1 LSQRLKTVNF
11 GSGNA
16 GLSTVGYTMYNKV
29 GSTYKARATSG
40 VFEVG
45 TSTGVYGCLVDFPKD
60 DEVILLWD
68 TGAATPRYAMD
79 ESTVQIN
86 SIQEETDKI
95 RVIWNT
101 LKNNGELYTKLITK
115 INGVKV
121 IDNKK
126 DLDDL
131 IKEIKKISIP
141 KVPTIAEIK
150 EALNVTVNSPSV
162 PVPIVNIPDI
172 SIPDYTKQISRINDL
187 LINISIS
194 LNRIPKDSLS
204 QFNSLSTIISKIKTI
219 SELSYSKMDDDT
231 KEKRLLNSL
240 LVEMNK
246 LSQQLKEAQRLLNE
260 SIVENTK
267 LDKVVKDLVTANGI
281 TKLFDSSIESKRQ
294 QEQLRIG
301 LGLR

>member
-1 LSQRLKTVNF
+1 MSQRLKTVNF

-16 GLSTVGYTMYNKV
+16 GLSTVGYTIYNKA

-281 TKLFDSSIESKRQ
+281 TKLFDSSIESKKQ